1 MRGLQQRLVI
11 DTNVLISAAISEAG
25 SIARL
30 VDHSLIHHQVVLC
43 EASYAEFASRL
54 TKPKFERYID
64 RPQRERILLN
74 LHGLGFW
81 QNNPDVFLGAVRCR
95 DTKDNLFIDLALH
108 SKASMLITGDQD
120 LLVLA
125 SELAVLG
132 LQVLPPAQALALLQ
146 AN

>member
-1 MRGLQQRLVI
+1 MI

-25 SIARL
+25 LVARL
-30 VDHSLIHHQVVLC
+30 VDHALVQHQVVLC
-43 EASYAEFASRL
+43 EASYAEFATRL
-54 TKPKFERYID
+54 TKRKFERYID
-64 RPQRERILLN
+64 RAQRERILLN

-81 QNNPDVFLGAVRCR
+81 QIDPSPFPSAIRYR
-95 DTKDNLFIDLALH
+95 DPKDNLFIDLALH

-125 SELAVLG
+125 SDLAAHS

-146 AN
+146 VN